1 MKFELPSPKMT
12 DVRND
17 GSSNC
22 SNRSLVVGL
31 SLFVNFYLEIKF
43 HKINRVTPPPPLLN
57 AQAEIKQELNG
68 K

>member
-43 HKINRVTPPPPLLN
+43 YKINRVTPPLLN